1 MAAGKEIKSRIKTV
15 KNTGKI
21 TKAMELISTVK
32 MKKAQENVLQLRSFA
47 MAALSILKTISSD
60 ENIFKKYTIAPNT
73 QKELIVV
80 IASQKGLC
88 GGYNVNTFKKVME
101 YLHREGGG
109 YARDN
114 DFVVIGKRARDFILR
129 MNQSMIADY
138 SDEIKDPATI
148 SEARSVVRFLLD
160 AWNSGK
166 YSKISIVYNHYV
178 SAISQLPVVKPI
190 FPFQEKEITDFLNR
204 ISGDETQK
212 DSHENIDFIIEPN
225 PETILDYVVPMILD
239 AMVYETILEARASE
253 HAARMVAMKNAK
265 DAASKKAGALTL
277 IYNKARQSAITTE
290 ITEIVSGVESMKE

>member
-101 YLHREGGG
+101 YLRREGGG

-129 MNQSMIADY
+129 MNQKMIADY

-225 PETILDYVVPMILD
+225 HLQQGTTISYYNRDHRNCLWSGIYERIIVVKALKILLVRGFYFFVITFD
-239 AMVYETILEARASE
+239 ILKFYEIIILA
-253 HAARMVAMKNAK
+253 
-265 DAASKKAGALTL
+265 
-277 IYNKARQSAITTE
+277 
-290 ITEIVSGVESMKE
+290 

>member
-129 MNQSMIADY
+129 MNQHMIADY
-138 SDEIKDPATI
+138 SDEIKDPTTI